1 MAIYY
6 IGGLM
11 FIGGAALLFLA
22 FAMGRKDKKKNS

>member
-11 FIGGAALLFLA
+11 FIAGAALFLIA
-22 FAMGRKDKKKNS
+22 FAMGRKGKKKSS